1 MDFLVNLFTTALL
14 LLYQFLG
21 QNIGLTIIVFTV
33 LTRLA
38 TFPLTQ
44 QQIKSSKAMAEVQP
58 KMKKL
63 QEKYKNDRE
72 KLAAEQMRLY
82 REHGVNPL
90 MGCLPLLIQFPI
102 LIGLY
107 GAIQRAL
114 ATSPLQVLDL
124 SHRILTPSLSHMLP
138 LQQKF
143 LWLNLGAPD
152 PIYIMPIL
160 VVATTYLQS
169 KLMTPTPTSTDPK
182 DPSAAMARNMTLMMP
197 LMIGLFSLQFPS
209 GLSIYWVF
217 SNLAGIAQYAMLGK
231 IDIRNL
237 IGRKPA
243 PTMFDASD
251 SDRKKLSASSDGDED
266 EAPVKKVDGASG
278 ASGARKKKAGTP
290 ASSRSSAA
298 RKAKAS
304 KAK

>member
-44 QQIKSSKAMAEVQP
+44 QQIKSSKAMSDIQP

-90 MGCLPLLIQFPI
+90 MGCLPLVIQFPI

-114 ATSPLQVLDL
+114 ANSPLQVLDL

-138 LQQKF
+138 LQQ
-143 LWLNLGAPD
+143 
-152 PIYIMPIL
+152 
-160 VVATTYLQS
+160 
-169 KLMTPTPTSTDPK
+169 
-182 DPSAAMARNMTLMMP
+182 
-197 LMIGLFSLQFPS
+197 
-209 GLSIYWVF
+209 
-217 SNLAGIAQYAMLGK
+217 
-231 IDIRNL
+231 
-237 IGRKPA
+237 
-243 PTMFDASD
+243 
-251 SDRKKLSASSDGDED
+251 
-266 EAPVKKVDGASG
+266 
-278 ASGARKKKAGTP
+278 
-290 ASSRSSAA
+290 
-298 RKAKAS
+298 
-304 KAK
+304 

>member
-1 MDFLVNLFTTALL
+1 
-14 LLYQFLG
+14 
-21 QNIGLTIIVFTV
+21 
-33 LTRLA
+33 
-38 TFPLTQ
+38 
-44 QQIKSSKAMAEVQP
+44 
-58 KMKKL
+58 
-63 QEKYKNDRE
+63 
-72 KLAAEQMRLY
+72 MRLY

-124 SHRILTPSLSHMLP
+124 SHRILTPSLSHMIP
-138 LQQKF
+138 LHQKF

-152 PIYIMPIL
+152 PLYILPIL
-160 VVATTYLQS
+160 VVASTYLQS
-169 KLMTPTPTSTDPK
+169 KLMTPAPTTNDPK
-182 DPSAAMARNMTLMMP
+182 DPQAAMARNMTLMMP

-217 SNLAGIAQYAMLGK
+217 SNLAGIGQYAMLGK
-231 IDIRNL
+231 IDINNL
-237 IGRKPA
+237 FCRKPTSA
-243 PTMFDASD
+243 VVEPADTE
-251 SDRKKLSASSDGDED
+251 KKKRSASADED
-266 EAPVKKVDGASG
+266 ESETPVKRTDGASG
-278 ASGARKKKAGTP
+278 SRKRKAGTS
-290 ASSRSSAA
+290 ASSRASAA